1 MEHGNKTTLEALDE
15 IVARVKGGE
24 FAAIVVVTRETSH
37 VLQVNT
43 SGEGVDAEGVA
54 SHLFNLGF
62 SVGRIAGSYV
72 EQTQT
77 VEAARAFLAAAVAGV
92 HQGATE
98 SLGLSLLEDADPISE
113 AVN

>member
-1 MEHGNKTTLEALDE
+1 MGQGTKATLEELDR
-15 IVARVKGGE
+15 IVERVKGGE

-54 SHLFNLGF
+54 SHLYNLGC
-62 SVGRIAGSYV
+62 SVGRITGAYV
-72 EQTQT
+72 EQAQEIE
-77 VEAARAFLAAAVAGV
+77 VARAFLAAAVAGV